1 MTYHIY
7 INNTCVRACLEEDE
21 FKKEWQYLTAFLE
34 LTNQS
39 KDAKLEFVECEV
51 PNYSEASF

>member
-7 INNTCVRACLEEDE
+7 INNTCIRACLEEDE
-21 FKKEWQYLTAFLE
+21 FKREWQYLTAFLE

-39 KDAKLEFVECEV
+39 KDATIEYVECEAPV
-51 PNYSEASF
+51 YTDASY

>member
-1 MTYHIY
+1 MNYHIY
-7 INNTCVRACLEEDE
+7 INNTCIRACLEEDE

-39 KDAKLEFVECEV
+39 KDARLEFVELEA
-51 PNYSEASF
+51 PSYTDASF